1 MKSDMKRK
9 YNIYLIAIAILCLA
23 AIIAM
28 AVSIHYCSEWNL
40 LIRTLPPFA
49 VKIYQHSILL
59 AYIWII
65 IAFGFMCCF
74 VITAITWFMIQ
85 QRKHPEITDFLTNS
99 SDNYLHQL
107 NVDLVKNVIYYNG
120 TEIKSRHQVVQLLSY
135 LLQTPKHEIMFQ
147 DFNEL
152 FYENF
157 YDLSSQAKQRLS
169 NLKYETNE
177 ALKETPFEIS
187 KPHKEKFAL
196 TLKKVQKQTPD

>member
-1 MKSDMKRK
+1 
-9 YNIYLIAIAILCLA
+9 
-23 AIIAM
+23 
-28 AVSIHYCSEWNL
+28 
-40 LIRTLPPFA
+40 
-49 VKIYQHSILL
+49 
-59 AYIWII
+59 
-65 IAFGFMCCF
+65 
-74 VITAITWFMIQ
+74 MIQ